1 MKNHYRYFQRGEKK
15 PWIPVQDDNAEREA
29 RIEGGVRLT
38 VLATNSQIGGLETG
52 AVPKD
57 LKYFGPM
64 YFDIDHKGDLALAI
78 DSARRLVATLEADY
92 AVEPRDVQIFLSGS
106 KGLHLFLD
114 PVMFGLTR
122 SVLRLPAVYRE
133 MAKQLY
139 VSGVD
144 MQVYSVRNA
153 FRLVNVQRDDGKYRV
168 QITHRELADL
178 TPEKYKELVSAPRL
192 DFLPPKPTGKQYA
205 LLTGLFQT
213 ATEIAKRLEKPIQ
226 DSSQVYAPIL
236 KQHFSE
242 DYPPCVLHL
251 AEGKRAENKSF
262 NEAATQVAIFAAR
275 LDPDGLGKFKPVWE
289 RIADNQHSSSYAN
302 SRARLEHMDG
312 QFHYMRVS
320 QWNFSCNAMRS
331 VLKSRVCSD
340 CPLEAAKVIESPE
353 DAATAVSLD
362 VRADGYFDGSGKSPR
377 RITTFVLRPEYV
389 FNETTD
395 DGQVR
400 RVGTVARIE
409 SNGSNLGNVLLE
421 ESAWN
426 NRSSFIR
433 ALQGYGNASYFG
445 NDTDIQKLRFMI
457 MSDPDLP
464 EKTMTREMGMHI
476 ERQGDREIR
485 TYVER
490 KRSISNTKLM
500 DTKVYEGDEEL
511 DPFLMRNNLTPVTGS
526 DEEAIQAIKLLFG
539 MNEMNIMAYTVGWST
554 ACALKAHMMHLFRQF
569 PLVNLWGNQGN
580 GKTTLARYC
589 LILSG
594 TNFVSEHEE
603 KNVAA
608 STPYSWL
615 VGLSNS
621 ASNAVLYDEVNKS
634 GNRMT
639 PQKYAQITELLKGCF
654 NGQAASKGALT
665 AGGAGIKVR
674 HYRLLRPCLYCSEQQ
689 PDDPALLDRSIS
701 LLISARGLE
710 GRDGVDR
717 KLRSKLP
724 GLQRIGYT
732 LMVQALNTPTDTI
745 AEMFNPILD
754 SLPAKM
760 RQRPR
765 YSAAICILGLRWLGQ
780 VLTQRG
786 VADKELDGLLEQAE
800 DAIRTRCEEI
810 ATEESR
816 RQVANAVDRVFAE
829 IFEILDYGVQEQE
842 NVDARHSVPLL
853 RAGVNFC
860 VKSAGGNSMLYLDV
874 RGAHTAYL
882 RWAKMKNQTVIL
894 DDLTNFVKLAK
905 EEDYVER
912 MDRYPNILD
921 GRFVY
926 AINLVTAA
934 ERGLPTYY
942 VERLAD
948 EF

>member
-1 MKNHYRYFQRGEKK
+1 MKNHFRYFQRGEKT

-29 RIEGGVRLT
+29 RAEGGVRLT
-38 VLATNSQIGGLETG
+38 VLATNSQIGGLENGT
-52 AVPKD
+52 APKD
-57 LKYFGPM
+57 LKFYGPM
-64 YFDIDHKGDLALAI
+64 YFDIDHKGDLELAI
-78 DSARRLVATLEADY
+78 DSARRLVARLETEY
-92 AVEPRDVQIFLSGS
+92 GVEPRDVQVFLSGS
-106 KGLHLFLD
+106 KGLHLFLA
-114 PVMFGLTR
+114 PNMFGLTR

-133 MAKQLY
+133 MAKHLY

-144 MQVYSVRNA
+144 MQVYSMRNA
-153 FRLVNVQRDDGKYRV
+153 FRLTNVKRDDGNYRV
-168 QITHRELADL
+168 QITNRELESLTADR
-178 TPEKYKELVSAPRL
+178 YRELVSEPRR
-192 DFLPPKPTGKQYA
+192 DFLAPQPTGKQYA
-205 LLTGLFQT
+205 QLTALFEA
-213 ATEIAKRLEKPIQ
+213 ATEMAKRLDKPVQ
-226 DSSQVYAPIL
+226 DSSQVYAPVL
-236 KQHFSE
+236 KQHFAE
-242 DYPPCVLHL
+242 EFPPCVLHL
-251 AEGKRAENKSF
+251 AEGKRAENRSF

-275 LDPDGLGKFKPVWE
+275 LNPDGLGTFKPVWE
-289 RIADNQHSSSYAN
+289 RIADNQHSTSYAN

-312 QFHYMRVS
+312 QFHYMRS
-320 QWNFSCNAMRS
+320 SGWNFSCNAMRS
-331 VLKSRVCSD
+331 VLKSRVCGD
-340 CPLEAAKVIESPE
+340 CPLEAAKVIETPE
-353 DAATAVSLD
+353 DAASAVSLD

-389 FNETTD
+389 FNETAD

-400 RVGTVARIE
+400 RVGTVASIE
-409 SNGSNLGNVLLE
+409 SNGSSLGKVLLE

-490 KRSISNTKLM
+490 KRSISNTKM
-500 DTKVYEGDEEL
+500 IDTKIYEGDEEL
-511 DPFLMRNNLTPVTGS
+511 DPYLMRNNLTPINS
-526 DEEAIQAIKLLFG
+526 EDQEAIQALKLLFG
-539 MNEMNIMAYTVGWST
+539 MNEMEIMAYTVGWST

-580 GKTTLARYC
+580 GKTTLGRYC
-589 LILSG
+589 IILSG

-639 PQKYAQITELLKGCF
+639 PQKYAQISELLKGCF
-654 NGQAASKGALT
+654 NGQAASKGAL
-665 AGGAGIKVR
+665 ASGGNGIKVR

-724 GLQRIGYT
+724 GLQRTAYT
-732 LMVQALNTPTDTI
+732 LMVQALNTPTDAV

-765 YSAAICILGLRWLGQ
+765 YSAAVCILGLRWLGL
-780 VLTQRG
+780 VLAQRG
-786 VADKELDGLLEQAE
+786 IEDEELKRLIQEGE
-800 DAIRTRCEEI
+800 DAIRYRCDQI
-810 ATEESR
+810 ATEEAR
-816 RQVANAVDRVFAE
+816 RQVANAVDKVFAE

-842 NVDARHSVPLL
+842 NADARHSVPLL
-853 RAGVNFC
+853 RGGIHFC
-860 VKSAGGNSMLYLDV
+860 VKGGRDAGMLYLDV
-874 RGAHTAYL
+874 RAAHTAYL
-882 RWAKMKNQTVIL
+882 RWAKIKNLTVIL

-912 MDRYPNILD
+912 MDRFDNILD
-921 GRFVY
+921 GRYVF
-926 AINLVTAA
+926 AINLGTAA

-942 VERLAD
+942 VEKLASD
-948 EF
+948 F